1 MIMNNLNN
9 YFIYNNYRSE
19 DNPDIQ
25 KRNAKIKKNQIKAI
39 INKPTINNNKINQ
52 NNYFNKYTNRN
63 QNKSDKIKNNIQTLN
78 LQNNRNNTMLVYDKQ
93 NKFPNNN
100 NKLVNNQ
107 INDPEINLFREKKK
121 YNIPNF
127 KYIKNQNQ
135 HNNYGNID
143 VNNNNLPNTSR
154 NTNNNILHND
164 LNYTDVNDINNLTP
178 QMNNLNLKYLR
189 DKETRRNYQNKLP
202 VKSISNLNANMI
214 NLNKKYFEINQNN
227 NNKIY
232 NIKKQYNHNYMSHNQ
247 NERNFRTNF
256 HSTKK
261 MRYNQRSKEDYQ
273 RKFELL
279 KKEINEL
286 YDKMQKVNYINDIN
300 LNNLTYQ
307 KELLKNDFPNSI
319 DNFINDNNIDDEQNQ

>member
-1 MIMNNLNN
+1 
-9 YFIYNNYRSE
+9 
-19 DNPDIQ
+19 
-25 KRNAKIKKNQIKAI
+25 
-39 INKPTINNNKINQ
+39 
-52 NNYFNKYTNRN
+52 
-63 QNKSDKIKNNIQTLN
+63 
-78 LQNNRNNTMLVYDKQ
+78 MLVYDKQ
-93 NKFPNNN
+93 NKFSNSN
-100 NKLVNNQ
+100 NKLVYNQTNNQ
-107 INDPEINLFREKKK
+107 EINIFREKKK
-121 YNIPNF
+121 QNIPNY

-135 HNNYGNID
+135 QNNYGNINM
-143 VNNNNLPNTSR
+143 NNNDLPITDR
-154 NTNNNILHND
+154 NTNNNILHNN
-164 LNYTDVNDINNLTP
+164 LNYTDVNDN
-178 QMNNLNLKYLR
+178 
-189 DKETRRNYQNKLP
+189 KETRRNYPNKLP

-214 NLNKKYFEINQNN
+214 NLNKKYFPMNPNN

-232 NIKKQYNHNYMSHNQ
+232 NIKKQYNNNYMSHNL

-261 MRYNQRSKEDYQ
+261 MRSNQRSKEDYQ

-319 DNFINDNNIDDEQNQ
+319 DNFLNDNDINDEQNQ